1 MFIKNVMNIR
11 LTEYPTK
18 FSGEIIL
25 TNGKPD
31 FIPSYEASAVF
42 PLPYAPDNR
51 KEIN

>member
-1 MFIKNVMNIR
+1 MFIQDAKNLK

-18 FSGEIIL
+18 FSGEIIF

-31 FIPSYEASAVF
+31 FIPSYEARAVF

-51 KEIN
+51 NDIN